1 MTCQRLNGSGCKNKM
16 LELFLEIK
24 SYKRILDSICSELI
38 KKKYDWESIPID
50 NTDDKDDDDKNDDNN
65 ESDNNRLRYN
75 VQ

>member
-16 LELFLEIK
+16 FFLEIK
-24 SYKRILDSICSELI
+24 SYKRISDSICSELI
-38 KKKYDWESIPID
+38 KKKHYWESIPID